1 MKKVYTMLPQQ
12 ETHYTYYGNA
22 ERELYKNCQEKV
34 KFAIEAYLADI
45 IEEGER
51 FKLIIIDSFDNE
63 MSEYRYNELKNNVES
78 KYKDSVVVERLCLRL
93 DENTSSQ
100 VNLFKGVYK
109 TFEENDEVYFDITF
123 GLKPNPISVMIA
135 LNYGVNFINNFKV
148 KRIVYAYYKFGM
160 PEDYVHPF
168 INITSLFYMNQLVEK
183 MGQMGIQDPTAFI
196 DMFIK

>member
-12 ETHYTYYGNA
+12 DTKYTFYGNS
-22 ERELYKNCQEKV
+22 ERQLYKNCQEKV
-34 KFAIEAYLADI
+34 KYAIEAYLSDVI
-45 IEEGER
+45 KEGEE
-51 FKLIIIDSFDNE
+51 FKLIVIDSFKSEKSE
-63 MSEYRYNELKNNVES
+63 MRFNELKDNVTT
-78 KYKDSVVVERLCLRL
+78 KYNDKVIVEKLHLNL
-93 DENTSSQ
+93 TENTDSQ

-135 LNYGVNFINNFKV
+135 LNYGVNFIKNFTV
-148 KRIVYAYYKFGM
+148 KRIVYAYYTFGA

-168 INITSLFYMNQLVEK
+168 INVTSLFYMNQLIEK
-183 MGQMGIQDPTAFI
+183 MGQMGVKDPTTFI